1 MFPMRVNLFRRRG
14 IQLELAL
21 LFGVLLSPFARAQ
34 APTEGGSGKLASVKV
49 TGSSRFRSDQIA
61 PATGLKPG
69 ATVTKDDLQRG
80 ADHLAQLGPF
90 AGVHYRYGDS
100 DAGVVVEY
108 QVTDAPAVPI
118 WFDNFPWF
126 TDAELISAVK
136 SSVPLFDGT
145 APEHGTLLDD
155 IADALQLAL
164 ASRNVH
170 TSVTHSLVTAP
181 GGSEQVQEFRVDG
194 MNLSVGSIDLSDPL
208 ARNDRG
214 IQARLS
220 DIADH
225 PYSRTAIELFEF
237 EQIRPIYLA
246 QGFLRVRFN
255 PPSTHLVG
263 SGASARVAVT
273 IAIEPGPSF
282 AWNGVTWSGNTVI
295 LSPELNGLV
304 TLKPGDPADETKI
317 EPIWESVHDDYARR
331 GYLDATVTPR
341 VQFDDAAKRVSYA
354 ATISEGPQYR
364 MGKLVLTGLSIEGER
379 RIRAAWKID
388 SGAIFD
394 KDVYDEFI
402 SDGIK
407 EAFVGL
413 PFHYEKLGR
422 FLQED
427 PKSDTVDVLLDFQ

>member
-14 IQLELAL
+14 ISLAL
-21 LFGVLLSPFARAQ
+21 TLFLGILSSCFARAQ
-34 APTEGGSGKLASVKV
+34 APDEGGSGKLASVKV

-69 ATVTKDDLQRG
+69 ATVTKNDLQGG
-80 ADHLAQLGPF
+80 ADRLAQLGPF

-108 QVTDAPAVPI
+108 QVTDAPAVSV

-126 TDAELISAVK
+126 TDAELISAIK

-145 APEHGTLLDD
+145 APNHGTLLDD

-170 TSVTHSLVTAP
+170 SSVTHSLVNAP
-181 GGSEQVQEFRVDG
+181 GSSEQVQQFRVDG
-194 MNLSVGSIDLSDPL
+194 MNLNVGSIDLSDPL

-220 DIADH
+220 DLADH
-225 PYSRTAIELFEF
+225 AYSRTAIELFEF
-237 EQIRPIYLA
+237 EQIRPVYLA

-263 SGASARVAVT
+263 SGADARVAVT
-273 IAIEPGPSF
+273 IAIEPGPAF

-295 LSPELNGLV
+295 LSPELNALI
-304 TLKPGDPADETKI
+304 TLKPGDPADEMKI
-317 EPIWESVHDDYARR
+317 EPIWESVHDYYARR
-331 GYLDATVTPR
+331 GYLDASVTPQA
-341 VQFDDAAKRVSYA
+341 QFDDAAKRVSYT
-354 ATISEGPQYR
+354 ATISEGPQYH

-379 RIRAAWKID
+379 RIRAAWQIQPD
-388 SGAIFD
+388 AIFD

-402 SDGIK
+402 SSGIK
-407 EAFVGL
+407 QAFVGL
-413 PFHYEKLGR
+413 PFHYEKVGR

-427 PKSDTVDVLLDFQ
+427 PKSSTVDVLLDFQ

>member
-1 MFPMRVNLFRRRG
+1 MRVNFFRRRG
-14 IQLELAL
+14 ISLTFAL
-21 LFGVLLSPFARAQ
+21 LICLVLSLHARAQ
-34 APTEGGSGKLASVKV
+34 SSAEGGSGKLASVKV

-80 ADHLAQLGPF
+80 ADRLAQLGPF
-90 AGVHYRYGDS
+90 SGVHYRYGDT
-100 DAGVVVEY
+100 DTGVVVEY
-108 QVTDAPAVPI
+108 EVTDAPAVPV

-136 SSVPLFDGT
+136 SSAPLFDGT
-145 APEHGTLLDD
+145 APNHGTLLDD
-155 IADALQLAL
+155 ISDALQLAL

-181 GGSEQVQEFRVDG
+181 GGSEQVQQFRVDG
-194 MNLSVGSIDLSDPL
+194 MDLNVGSVDLSDSL
-208 ARNDRG
+208 ARNNRG

-220 DIADH
+220 DLVDH
-225 PYSRTAIELFEF
+225 AYSRTAIELFEF
-237 EQIRPIYLA
+237 EQIRPVYLA
-246 QGFLRVRFN
+246 QGFLNVRFN
-255 PPSTHLVG
+255 PPSTHLEG
-263 SGASARVAVT
+263 SGPSARVAVT
-273 IAIEPGPSF
+273 ITIEPGPAF
-282 AWNGVTWSGNTVI
+282 TWNGVTWSGNAVI
-295 LSPELNGLV
+295 LSPELNALV
-304 TLKPGDPADETKI
+304 TLKPGDPADEMKI

-341 VQFDDAAKRVSYA
+341 GQFDDTAKRISYT
-354 ATISEGPQYR
+354 ATISEGPQFR

-379 RIRAAWKID
+379 RIRAAWQIEP
-388 SGAIFD
+388 GAIFD

-402 SDGIK
+402 SSGIK
-407 EAFVGL
+407 EAFTGL
-413 PFHYEKLGR
+413 PFHYEKVGR

>member
-1 MFPMRVNLFRRRG
+1 MRVNLFRRRG
-14 IQLELAL
+14 FRLALAL
-21 LFGVLLSPFARAQ
+21 LSGVLFSPFARAQ
-34 APTEGGSGKLASVKV
+34 APTEGSSGKLAAVKV
-49 TGSSRFRSDQIA
+49 TGSSKFRSDQIA

-80 ADHLAQLGPF
+80 ADRLAQLGPF

-108 QVTDAPAVPI
+108 QVTDAPAVPV

-145 APEHGTLLDD
+145 APDHGTLLDD
-155 IADALQLAL
+155 ISDALQLAL

-170 TSVTHSLVTAP
+170 TSVTHSLVTVP
-181 GGSEQVQEFRVDG
+181 GGSEEVQQFRVDG
-194 MNLSVGSIDLSDPL
+194 MELSVGSIDLSDPL

-220 DIADH
+220 DLADH
-225 PYSRTAIELFEF
+225 AYSRTAIELFEF
-237 EQIRPIYLA
+237 EQIRPVYLA

-263 SGASARVAVT
+263 SGSTARVAVT
-273 IAIEPGPSF
+273 ITIEPGPAF
-282 AWNGVTWSGNTVI
+282 AWNRITWSGNAVI
-295 LSPELNGLV
+295 LSPELNALV
-304 TLKPGDPADETKI
+304 TLKPGEPADEMKI
-317 EPIWESVHDDYARR
+317 EPIWEAVHDDYARR
-331 GYLDATVTPR
+331 GYLDAAVTPH
-341 VQFDDAAKRVSYA
+341 VQFDDTAKRVSYT
-354 ATISEGPQYR
+354 ATISEGPQFR

-388 SGAIFD
+388 PGAIFD

-402 SDGIK
+402 SSGIK
-407 EAFVGL
+407 EAFIGL

>member
-1 MFPMRVNLFRRRG
+1 MRVNLFRRSG
-14 IQLELAL
+14 IPLVLAL
-21 LFGVLLSPFARAQ
+21 LFGLLFSSYAPAQ
-34 APTEGGSGKLASVKV
+34 SDSGKLASVKV

-61 PATGLKPG
+61 PATGLKAG

-80 ADHLAQLGPF
+80 ADRLALLGPF

-108 QVTDAPAVPI
+108 QVTDAPAVPV

-126 TDAELISAVK
+126 TDAELISAIK
-136 SSVPLFDGT
+136 SAVPLFDGA

-155 IADALQLAL
+155 ISDALQLAL
-164 ASRNVH
+164 ASRNVPA
-170 TSVTHSLVTAP
+170 SVTHSLVTAP
-181 GGSEQVQEFRVDG
+181 GSSEQVQQFRVDG
-194 MNLSVGSIDLSDPL
+194 MNLSVGSVDLSDPL

-220 DIADH
+220 DLADH
-225 PYSRTAIELFEF
+225 AYSRTAIELFEF
-237 EQIRPIYLA
+237 EQIRPAYLA

-263 SGASARVAVT
+263 SGPSARVAVT
-273 IAIEPGPSF
+273 IAIEPGPTF
-282 AWNGVTWSGNTVI
+282 AWNGVTWSGNTLI
-295 LSPELNGLV
+295 LSPELNALI
-304 TLKPGDPADETKI
+304 TLKPGEPANETKI
-317 EPIWESVHDDYARR
+317 EPIWESVHDYYARR
-331 GYLDATVTPR
+331 GYLDATVTPHA
-341 VQFDDAAKRVSYA
+341 QFDDAAKRVSYT

-379 RIRAAWKID
+379 RVRAAWQIQPD
-388 SGAIFD
+388 AIFD

-402 SDGIK
+402 TSGIK
-407 EAFVGL
+407 QAFTGL
-413 PFHYEKLGR
+413 PFHYEKVGR

-427 PKSDTVDVLLDFQ
+427 PKAGTVDVLLDFQ

>member
-1 MFPMRVNLFRRRG
+1 MRVKLFRRRG
-14 IQLELAL
+14 VRLTLAL
-21 LFGVLLSPFARAQ
+21 LFSVLFSSFARAQ
-34 APTEGGSGKLASVKV
+34 APAEAGSGKLAAVKV
-49 TGSSRFRSDQIA
+49 TGSSKFRSDQIA

-69 ATVTKDDLQRG
+69 ATITKDDLQRG
-80 ADHLAQLGPF
+80 ADRLAQLGPF
-90 AGVHYRYGDS
+90 SGVHYRYGDS

-108 QVTDAPAVPI
+108 QVTDAPAVPV

-170 TSVTHSLVTAP
+170 TSVMHSLVTAP
-181 GGSEQVQEFRVDG
+181 GGSEQIQQFRVDG
-194 MNLSVGSIDLSDPL
+194 MDLSVGSIDLSDPL

-237 EQIRPIYLA
+237 EQIRPVYLA
-246 QGFLRVRFN
+246 QGFLRVKFN
-255 PPSTHLVG
+255 PPTTHLVG
-263 SGASARVAVT
+263 SGTTARVAVT
-273 IAIEPGPSF
+273 ITIDPGPAF
-282 AWNGVTWSGNTVI
+282 AWNGITWSGNTVI
-295 LSPELNGLV
+295 LSAELTALV
-304 TLKPGDPADETKI
+304 TIKSGDPADEMKI
-317 EPIWESVHDDYARR
+317 EPIWEAVHDDYARR

-341 VQFDDAAKRVSYA
+341 VQFDDTAKRVSYT
-354 ATISEGPQYR
+354 ATISEGPQFR
-364 MGKLVLTGLSIEGER
+364 MGKLVLTGLSIEGDR

-402 SDGIK
+402 SSGIK
-407 EAFVGL
+407 EAFTGL
-413 PFHYEKLGR
+413 PFHYEKVGR

-427 PKSDTVDVLLDFQ
+427 PKAGTVDVLLDFQ

>member
-1 MFPMRVNLFRRRG
+1 MRVKLFRRRG
-14 IQLELAL
+14 VRLTLAL
-21 LFGVLLSPFARAQ
+21 LFSVLFSSFARPQ
-34 APTEGGSGKLASVKV
+34 APAEAGSGKLAAVKV
-49 TGSSRFRSDQIA
+49 TGSSKFRSDQIA
-61 PATGLKPG
+61 PVTGLKPG
-69 ATVTKDDLQRG
+69 ATITKDDLQRG
-80 ADHLAQLGPF
+80 ADRLAQLGPF
-90 AGVHYRYGDS
+90 SGVHYRYGDS

-108 QVTDAPAVPI
+108 QVTDAPAVPV

-170 TSVTHSLVTAP
+170 TSVMHSLVTAP
-181 GGSEQVQEFRVDG
+181 GGSEQIQQFRVDG
-194 MNLSVGSIDLSDPL
+194 MDLSVGSIDLSDPL

-237 EQIRPIYLA
+237 EQIRPVYLA
-246 QGFLRVRFN
+246 QGFLRVKFN
-255 PPSTHLVG
+255 PPTTHLVG
-263 SGASARVAVT
+263 SGTTARVAVT
-273 IAIEPGPSF
+273 ITIDPGPAF
-282 AWNGVTWSGNTVI
+282 AWNGITWSGNTVI
-295 LSPELNGLV
+295 LSAELTALV
-304 TLKPGDPADETKI
+304 TIKSGDPADEMKI
-317 EPIWESVHDDYARR
+317 EPIWEAVHDDYARR

-341 VQFDDAAKRVSYA
+341 VQFDDTAKRVSYT
-354 ATISEGPQYR
+354 ATISEGPQFR

-402 SDGIK
+402 SSRIK
-407 EAFVGL
+407 EAFTGL
-413 PFHYEKLGR
+413 PFHYEKVGR

-427 PKSDTVDVLLDFQ
+427 PKAGTVDVLLDFQ